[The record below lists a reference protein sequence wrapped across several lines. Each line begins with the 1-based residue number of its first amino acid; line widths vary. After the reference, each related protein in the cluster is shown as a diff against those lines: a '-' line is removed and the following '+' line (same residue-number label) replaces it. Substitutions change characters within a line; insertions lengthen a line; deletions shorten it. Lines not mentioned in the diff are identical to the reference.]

1 MIGGIHAKLKYNVTN
16 MLEFR
21 LDGIVPSK
29 KNNRRLFEINGR
41 QTSAP
46 SAEHEQ
52 WFKDQKLIV
61 AAAAREYPIPL
72 EIEPVYIGYF
82 FVMPDRIQRD
92 LSNMQQSIE
101 DLISTKGK
109 GKKQG
114 VGIIKDDC
122 WRYLQTAGALA
133 AYSKGEA
140 YVLVAIEDEIEPIRK
155 WLDKHASALL
165 P

>member
-1 MIGGIHAKLKYNVTN
+1 

-21 LDGIVPSK
+21 LEGIVPSK
-29 KNNRRLFEINGR
+29 KNNRRLFSVNGR

-46 SAEHEQ
+46 SAEHDK
-52 WFKDQKLIV
+52 WFQVQKQVV
-61 AAAAREYPIPL
+61 AISARGYDLPIPV
-72 EIEPVYIGYF
+72 EPVYIAYI
-82 FVMPDRIQRD
+82 FVMPDKVQRD

-114 VGIIKDDC
+114 VGIIHDDC

-133 AYSKGEA
+133 KYEQGKA
-140 YVLVAIEDEIEPIRK
+140 YVLVAIEDELEPLQK
-155 WLDKHASALL
+155 WLLTHKEH
-165 P
+165 

>member
-1 MIGGIHAKLKYNVTN
+1 

-29 KNNRRLFEINGR
+29 KNNRRLFSVNGR

-46 SAEHEQ
+46 SKQHED
-52 WFKDQKLIV
+52 WFQVQKQIV
-61 AAAAREYPIPL
+61 ALAARGYAIPL
-72 EIEPVYIGYF
+72 DIEPAYIAYF

-114 VGIIKDDC
+114 VGIIHDDC

-133 AYSKGEA
+133 KYVEGQA
-140 YVLVAIEDEIEPIRK
+140 YVLVAIEDELEVLQK
-155 WLDKHASALL
+155 WLLGKSAKV
-165 P
+165 

>member
-1 MIGGIHAKLKYNVTN
+1 

-29 KNNRRLFEINGR
+29 KNNRRLFSVNGR

-46 SAEHEQ
+46 SAEHDA
-52 WFKDQKLIV
+52 WFQVQKQIV
-61 AAAAREYPIPL
+61 AISARGYDLPIPV
-72 EIEPVYIGYF
+72 EPAYIAYV
-82 FVMPDRIQRD
+82 FVMPDRLQRD

-114 VGIIKDDC
+114 VGIVHDDC
-122 WRYLQTAGALA
+122 WRYLQNAGAIA
-133 AYSKGEA
+133 KYSKGEA
-140 YVLVAIEDEIEPIRK
+140 YVLVAIEDELEPLQK
-155 WLDKHASALL
+155 WLLTRM
-165 P
+165 

>member
-1 MIGGIHAKLKYNVTN
+1 MI
-16 MLEFR
+16 EFR
-21 LDGIVPSK
+21 LEGIVPSK
-29 KNNRRLFEINGR
+29 KNNRRLFSVNGR

-46 SAEHEQ
+46 SAEHDA
-52 WFKDQKLIV
+52 WFQAQKPVVTLATV
-61 AAAAREYPIPL
+61 GYPIPL
-72 EIEPVYIGYF
+72 DIEPVYIAYF

-109 GKKQG
+109 DKKQG
-114 VGIIKDDC
+114 VGIVKDDC

-133 AYSKGEA
+133 AYAQGEA
-140 YVLVAIEDEIEPIRK
+140 YTLVAIEDELELLRK
-155 WLDKHASALL
+155 WLDNHASALL

>member
-1 MIGGIHAKLKYNVTN
+1 

-29 KNNRRLFEINGR
+29 KNDRRLFEINGR

-46 SAEHEQ
+46 SKKHDD
-52 WFKDQKLIV
+52 WFQAVKQQLVLDIRGYELPV
-61 AAAAREYPIPL
+61 PTM
-72 EIEPVYIGYF
+72 VYIAYF
-82 FVMPDRIQRD
+82 FVLPDLVHRD

-109 GKKQG
+109 NKKQG
-114 VGIIKDDC
+114 VGIIHDDS

-133 AYSKGEA
+133 KYVKGEA
-140 YVLVAIEDEIEPIRK
+140 YVLVAIEDELKPLQI
-155 WLDKHASALL
+155 WLDKQASM
-165 P
+165 

>member
-1 MIGGIHAKLKYNVTN
+1 MI
-16 MLEFR
+16 EFR

-29 KNNRRLFEINGR
+29 KNNRRLFSVNGR

-46 SAEHEQ
+46 SAEHDR
-52 WFKDQKLIV
+52 WFQDQKQLV
-61 AAAAREYPIPL
+61 AISARGYELPIPV
-72 EIEPVYIGYF
+72 EPVYIAYF
-82 FVMPDRIQRD
+82 FVMPDKVQRD

-114 VGIIKDDC
+114 VGIIHDDC

-133 AYSKGEA
+133 KYVKNEA
-140 YVLVAIEDEIEPIRK
+140 YVLVAIEDELEPLRL
-155 WLDKHASALL
+155 WLDKQASM
-165 P
+165 

>member
-1 MIGGIHAKLKYNVTN
+1 MI
-16 MLEFR
+16 EFR

-29 KNNRRLFEINGR
+29 KNDRRLFEINGR

-46 SAEHEQ
+46 SKKHDD
-52 WFKDQKLIV
+52 WFQVQKVIV
-61 AAAAREYPIPL
+61 ALAAREYPIPL

-82 FVMPDRIQRD
+82 FVMPDKVQRD

-114 VGIIKDDC
+114 VGIIQDDC

-133 AYSKGEA
+133 KYVKGEA
-140 YVLVAIEDEIEPIRK
+140 YVLVAIEDELEPIRK
-155 WLDKHASALL
+155 WLDKLASV
-165 P
+165 